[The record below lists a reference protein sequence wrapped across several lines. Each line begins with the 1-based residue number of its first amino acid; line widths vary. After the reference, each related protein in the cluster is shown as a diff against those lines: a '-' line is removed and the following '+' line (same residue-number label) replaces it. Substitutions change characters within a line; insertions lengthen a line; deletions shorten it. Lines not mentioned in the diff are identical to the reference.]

1 MAVGMMRAL
10 GDLATRM
17 GISGKL
23 GQTYKGDRDLYT
35 TFGYRRDP
43 DFNTYLDY
51 YLRGDIAARVVD
63 MAPKASWRHAPIVRA
78 YGDDGGAFGD
88 TIAMLDDRVRCW
100 HHLSR
105 LDEISGIGQFGVV
118 LIGTRGGPVTQEPVG
133 LTSPEDIMYLR
144 AYHQG
149 SVEIKEWEED
159 TTSSRY
165 GLPKVYEIQMQGT
178 TTDSSSRTMTNPSL
192 LVPWQRII
200 HVVEQTIEDQV
211 YGQPRLARV
220 LNRVDDLSKVLGASA
235 ELYWQNIAGIWHANV
250 GSDIDVSDEDLEA
263 FEDDILAAR
272 HGLTRLIQ
280 TRGVDLDA
288 ITGAPV
294 DPRGVYDSLRQVISA
309 AADIPERVLF
319 GSERGQLAADQDQRE
334 WQARIASRQE
344 QHVEPNIVREFIDR
358 LIDLGALETPVDGYD
373 VMWHPIDAPS
383 TADRAETAQKFA
395 DAIAK
400 VAPAGAADL
409 VMPSW
414 EFRQHVL
421 GLDPVPPEMPEGFD
435 LMIDDEED

>member
-35 TFGYRRDP
+35 AFGYRRDP

-63 MAPKASWRHAPIVRA
+63 MAPKASWRHAPMVRA
-78 YGDDGGAFGD
+78 YGDDGGAFGN

-118 LIGTRGGPVTQEPVG
+118 LIGTRGGPVTQEPIG
-133 LTSPEDIMYLR
+133 LTSPDDIMYLR

-178 TTDSSSRTMTNPSL
+178 TTDSS
-192 LVPWQRII
+192 
-200 HVVEQTIEDQV
+200 
-211 YGQPRLARV
+211 
-220 LNRVDDLSKVLGASA
+220 
-235 ELYWQNIAGIWHANV
+235 
-250 GSDIDVSDEDLEA
+250 
-263 FEDDILAAR
+263 
-272 HGLTRLIQ
+272 
-280 TRGVDLDA
+280 
-288 ITGAPV
+288 
-294 DPRGVYDSLRQVISA
+294 
-309 AADIPERVLF
+309 
-319 GSERGQLAADQDQRE
+319 
-334 WQARIASRQE
+334 
-344 QHVEPNIVREFIDR
+344 
-358 LIDLGALETPVDGYD
+358 
-373 VMWHPIDAPS
+373 
-383 TADRAETAQKFA
+383 
-395 DAIAK
+395 
-400 VAPAGAADL
+400 
-409 VMPSW
+409 
-414 EFRQHVL
+414 
-421 GLDPVPPEMPEGFD
+421 
-435 LMIDDEED
+435 